1 MPWLVF
7 LGGSDLGA
15 LFGNFLGRTGM
26 QSLGPEIFE
35 GCACLAIDFDASNG
49 EI

>member
-26 QSLGPEIFE
+26 HSPEIFE

>member
-1 MPWLVF
+1 MV
-7 LGGSDLGA
+7 G
-15 LFGNFLGRTGM
+15 LFGNFFGRTGM

-35 GCACLAIDFDASNG
+35 GCACLPIDFDASNG